1 MLGLLSWDI
10 LTRKGLIWPSLI
22 WQAIILS
29 IYKRCKYLWWLDFL
43 SHPWCFT
50 KPLGPRGCG
59 EREVGE
65 WWVLST
71 MDSWCNR
78 MGPQNLKPLVR
89 GGLVMGAWGSYG
101 GPCGGSGVVA
111 FDSILTVINK
121 MVIWLDV
128 DGNFGLMCWWGSWLE
143 GWILVGSGGNG
154 SFYYYYFYLFL
165 GGDFNDDGLLARE
178 SHGGWGTWWV
188 LSVCSWFQVRFV
200 LGLWVWNFLMD
211 WWWVLVGWGFS
222 AHKGGFG
229 CFLGFDGNWIGFT
242 LIPSWCHAILK
253 RR

>member
-111 FDSILTVINK
+111 FWLNLDSDKQDGYMAGCRWQFWADVLVRL
-121 MVIWLDV
+121 MVGGLD
-128 DGNFGLMCWWGSWLE
+128 FGGF
-143 GWILVGSGGNG
+143 GWQQKFLLL
-154 SFYYYYFYLFL
+154 LFL
-165 GGDFNDDGLLARE
+165 FIF
-178 SHGGWGTWWV
+178 GW
-188 LSVCSWFQVRFV
+188 WFQ
-200 LGLWVWNFLMD
+200 
-211 WWWVLVGWGFS
+211 WWWVTGEGV
-222 AHKGGFG
+222 
-229 CFLGFDGNWIGFT
+229 
-242 LIPSWCHAILK
+242 SWWVRYLMGSECL
-253 RR
+253 